1 MPDEIDNFFTDMGPD
16 TDAVG
21 AMLPEGAKCVIET
34 KEVIDGGNM
43 ITVLIEGS
51 FSDLPEGA
59 PNQVIE

>member
-1 MPDEIDNFFTDMGPD
+1 MPDEIGNFFIDMGPD

-51 FSDLPEGA
+51 FTGLPEGA
-59 PNQVIE
+59 PKQVVE